1 MIFLRNSFS
10 FKILTPNCV
19 AFSIFEPAFSP
30 AIRKSV
36 FLLILDNIFAPLVLA
51 KYLASS
57 LDNSDKVPVKTKCL
71 FEKKLSIVSFSINI
85 IVK

>member
-1 MIFLRNSFS
+1 MIFFRNSFS

-19 AFSIFEPAFSP
+19 ALSIFEPAFSP

-36 FLLILDNIFAPLVLA
+36 FLLILDNIFAPLVFA

-57 LDNSDKVPVKTKCL
+57 LDISDKVPVKTKCL
-71 FEKKLSIVSFSINI
+71 FEKKLSNDLFSINEI
-85 IVK
+85 DK